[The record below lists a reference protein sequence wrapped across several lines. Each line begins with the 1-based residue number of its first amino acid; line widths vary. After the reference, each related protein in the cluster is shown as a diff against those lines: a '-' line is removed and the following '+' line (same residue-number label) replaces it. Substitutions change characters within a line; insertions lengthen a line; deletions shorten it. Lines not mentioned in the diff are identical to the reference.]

1 MLLSMIEQEDV
12 KTLQEIE
19 QRRSLRRG
27 NDIVIVIVIVIVA
40 SEINHLTRLL
50 SRG

>member
-27 NDIVIVIVIVIVA
+27 NDIVIVIVIVA
-40 SEINHLTRLL
+40 GEINHLTRLL